1 MNSHVDQILPASLA
15 CTRRRAFTLTELLV
29 VIGIIV
35 IMLALA
41 VPLFNI
47 FHGGRSVEAGE
58 NIVSSML
65 QRARAR
71 AIWTQERRGV
81 FFFTDQGGS
90 GKTAMVMVRM
100 LDVGP
105 NALELDEANP
115 ELEYLPAGVGAAFMQ
130 SKVLP
135 KGSTPPTGTAPPTD
149 YKPFGLILF
158 DGLGR
163 TEGLARYQL
172 AIQTGTTA
180 LISQYGYNIEGQG
193 NVIGQPNV
201 PGGLGTDPNQPEFT
215 SVAVGLFDNTKL
227 GDLGG
232 PPNTTT
238 FQPQQQP
245 WLEQNVLALV
255 VNRYNGTLFRG
266 E

>member
-71 AIWTQERRGV
+71 AIWTQEARGV
-81 FFFTDQGGS
+81 FFFSDQGGS
-90 GKTAMVMVRM
+90 GKTAMIMVRL
-100 LDVGP
+100 LDDPTAGNP
-105 NALELDEANP
+105 NAFLLELDPENT
-115 ELEYLPAGVGAAFMQ
+115 ELEYLPKGVGAAFMQ
-130 SKVLP
+130 NDPAGGIPLK
-135 KGSTPPTGTAPPTD
+135 TE
-149 YKPFGLILF
+149 YKPFGLVLF

-163 TEGLARYQL
+163 TQVLTQYKLVGAV
-172 AIQTGTTA
+172 TTA
-180 LISQYGYNIEGQG
+180 LINQYGFNIEGTG
-193 NVIGQPNV
+193 NI
-201 PGGLGTDPNQPEFT
+201 LGTLGADKTKPEMT
-215 SVAVGLFDNTKL
+215 SVAVGLFDSTKL

-232 PPNTTT
+232 PPNDIK
-238 FQPQQQP
+238 FPPQQRD
-245 WLEQNVLALV
+245 WLEQNVLSLV